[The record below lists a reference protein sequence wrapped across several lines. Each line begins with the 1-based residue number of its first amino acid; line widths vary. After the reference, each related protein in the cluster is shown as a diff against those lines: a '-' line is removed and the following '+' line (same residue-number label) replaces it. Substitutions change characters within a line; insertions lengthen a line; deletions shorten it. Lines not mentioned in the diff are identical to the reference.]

1 MIEVKE
7 AVKIATDFVNNVLSE
22 EKFDRITLEEVELS
36 EDSSYWYVTIG
47 LGKIVTEG
55 PFEALAGRSKLS
67 VKYRIFKIEIKTG
80 RVVSMKMR
88 DE

>member
-1 MIEVKE
+1 MIDVKE
-7 AVKIATDFVNNVLSE
+7 AVKIAMDFVKTVFPE

-47 LGKIVTEG
+47 LGKIVTEDL
-55 PFEALAGRSKLS
+55 FVALAERSKLL
-67 VKYRIFKIEIKTG
+67 VKYKIFKIHHDTG

-88 DE
+88 AE